1 MSKQYVRLDKEK
13 AVCLLV
19 DHQTGLFSLVQ
30 DFAPSEF
37 KNNVLALADCA
48 KFFGLPTVLTTSL
61 ESGPNGPLLP
71 EIRKM
76 FPDAPF
82 VARPGQINAWDNE
95 EFVAA
100 VGKTGRKQLL
110 IAGIVTDVCVSFLT
124 LLFVPRRRL
133 PSGRFVF
140 LGPCACH
147 GLVLRHGVPYDTNRG
162 TQRAG
167 VFRGRSVRRDC
178 RGYRTERHD
187 GR

>member
-1 MSKQYVRLDKEK
+1 MSKQYARLDKEK

-110 IAGIVTDVCVSFLT
+110 IAGIVRCLWSRT
-124 LLFVPRRRL
+124 LPEPLMSLRVM
-133 PSGRFVF
+133 
-140 LGPCACH
+140 
-147 GLVLRHGVPYDTNRG
+147 RHG
-162 TQRAG
+162 G
-167 VFRGRSVRRDC
+167 VWKPPGFIW
-178 RGYRTERHD
+178 
-187 GR
+187 